1 MVYSRPMNVDASTLR
16 LTEARRVV
24 VKVGSAVLTGPD
36 GLNLAIIDHLAGELA
51 ALHDAGRDVVL
62 VSSGAVAAGRRRVAG
77 SLAEGLN
84 SPELHD
90 LPGRQAAS
98 AVGQGRLMHAYDEAL
113 GRRGKVIAQVLLT
126 RDGLRLRK
134 RFLNARNTLQRLLDW
149 RVIPIIN
156 ENDTVA
162 VEEIFGDNDTLA
174 SMALGLVG
182 ADLFVN
188 LTSAAGVFDKNPDC
202 HPDARRLAVI
212 DDIHA
217 LDLANLCD
225 GKSSVGSGG
234 MHSKLLAAQRA
245 AQLGVPTLILSGRG
259 DFSLTR
265 ALDDPSLGTL

>member
-1 MVYSRPMNVDASTLR
+1 
-16 LTEARRVV
+16 
-24 VKVGSAVLTGPD
+24 
-36 GLNLAIIDHLAGELA
+36 
-51 ALHDAGRDVVL
+51 
-62 VSSGAVAAGRRRVAG
+62 
-77 SLAEGLN
+77 
-84 SPELHD
+84 
-90 LPGRQAAS
+90 
-98 AVGQGRLMHAYDEAL
+98 
-113 GRRGKVIAQVLLT
+113 
-126 RDGLRLRK
+126 
-134 RFLNARNTLQRLLDW
+134 LDW

-225 GKSSVGSGG
+225 GKTSVGSGG

-265 ALDDPSLGTL
+265 ALDDPSLGTLVPPDSHAVSSKKYWLAYHDDPSGEVVVDDGAARALARANKSLLPAGVREVRGAFEPGALVRIRHLDGRTLGVGVSNYGSDEFSRILGRRSDEIETILGHPPFAVAIHRDNLLMDAAIKESAGESAGESAREPARNSG